1 MNDVFMDENERRCCA
16 EWIDKYLK
24 EHATKQADSYV
35 MKHMFQHMTGIYA
48 SDAEFK
54 DVMRECGFKPMEKT
68 ESIFNVKVDRVVI
81 QNVYYKK

>member
-35 MKHMFQHMTGIYA
+35 MKHMFQHMTGIY
-48 SDAEFK
+48 SGDKEFQEM
-54 DVMRECGFKPMEKT
+54 MRECGHDSVT
-68 ESIFNVKVDRVVI
+68 GHDSVFNVRIDSVVI
-81 QNVYYKK
+81 KNYYK